1 MNALHFFHEWLFP
14 VAWWSF
20 GIYWAVSALWAKKT
34 KVAES
39 PLPRILHLLIGTFAI
54 LILAFH
60 NYFPDSVDRQLWPRN
75 EFTFWL
81 GAVVM
86 LAGLGFVVWARIH
99 LGKFWSGAITLKE
112 GHRLIRSGPYQ
123 FVRNPIYTGI
133 LAGIAGTAIALGKIS
148 GLVALAIL
156 YVVYAWKIRREE
168 KLLAGEFGEEFA
180 AYRREVSALM
190 PFLPKKS

>member
-1 MNALHFFHEWLFP
+1 MNALHFFHAWLFP
-14 VAWWSF
+14 AAWWSF
-20 GIYWAVSALWAKKT
+20 AAYWLISALWAKKT

-39 PLPRILHLLIGTFAI
+39 PLPRILHLLIGTVAI

-75 EFTFWL
+75 EFTFWF
-81 GAVVM
+81 GAVVT
-86 LAGLGFVVWARIH
+86 LAGLGFAVWARIH

-133 LAGIAGTAIALGKIS
+133 LVGVAGTAITLGKIS
-148 GLVALAIL
+148 GFVALVIL

-168 KLLAGEFGEEFA
+168 KLLASEFGEEFT
-180 AYRREVSALM
+180 AYRREVPALI
-190 PFLPKKS
+190 PFLPGKS